1 MFNSLHRHR
10 NLNLLV
16 EKLLDISRESGFST
30 DDIVKHAK
38 IDLSK
43 PIQEVEIPRIVECI
57 YNYTKDEALMIK
69 LGQRVDVTYFGSFGF
84 ALMSCSNFKAVT
96 KLINRYRLLLGS
108 GLNLNTSYDSHKS
121 KSTLRVSIGILK
133 NLQKRLITEL
143 VISQAIYLLKIITNN
158 DKLKLKVTFQHEGVN
173 NKELY
178 ESILKCD
185 VEFNQLH
192 NDLTIPDLSEEKL
205 ISANSAVHIIFEEQ
219 CERLLRDL
227 NKIENFSAAARRILL
242 QAGDEFPDIKEVAFK
257 LHMSESTLRRRLKEE
272 SSSYRIICDEVRDV
286 LAKKYLTTTNLT
298 ISDIAMLLNYSEA
311 ASFRRAFIRWN
322 KVTPNDYRHS
332 NS

>member
-1 MFNSLHRHR
+1 MFNSSQR
-10 NLNLLV
+10 NLNILV
-16 EKLLDISRESGFST
+16 DKLLDITRESGFST
-30 DDIVKHAK
+30 EDIIKHAK
-38 IDLSK
+38 IDLNK
-43 PIQEVEIPRIVECI
+43 PIQEVELPGIIDYV
-57 YNYTKDEALMIK
+57 YNYTKDKTLMVK

-84 ALMSCSNFKAVT
+84 ALMSCSDFKEAI
-96 KLINRYRLLLGS
+96 KLVNRYRLLLGS
-108 GLNLNTSYDSHKS
+108 GINFTVLCNSQNSEY
-121 KSTLRVSIGILK
+121 TLRVSLSVFN
-133 NLQKRLITEL
+133 NLQKKLFTEL
-143 VISQAIYLLKIITNN
+143 VISQSIYLLKIITNN
-158 DKLKLKVTFQHEGVN
+158 DKLKFKVTFQHEGIN

-192 NDLTIPDLSEEKL
+192 NEISLPIDLSKEKL
-205 ISANSAVHIIFEEQ
+205 VSANSAVHIIFEEQ

-227 NKIENFSAAARRILL
+227 NKIENFSAAARRILF
-242 QAGDEFPDIKEVAFK
+242 QSGDEFPDIKEVAFK